1 MNTLTKSDLEDL
13 TLLLEDLVK
22 RLPKMERK
30 ERIDL
35 AARLKPAA
43 KHLKTIDDAVKEE
56 IKERLKGKEGTVL
69 GEIFRAVLKLVPTKR
84 LDQKAFKEA
93 EPDLYDQ
100 YSKETDDQRISFEAR

>member
-1 MNTLTKSDLEDL
+1 MNTLTKTDLEDL

-30 ERIDL
+30 ERIDV

-43 KHLKTIDDAVKEE
+43 KHIKTIDDAVKAE

-69 GEIFRAVLKLVPTKR
+69 GEIFKAILKLVPTKR
-84 LDQKAFKEA
+84 LDQSAFKEA
-93 EPDLYDQ
+93 EPETYEQ
-100 YSKETDDQRISFEAR
+100 YVKETDDQRISFEAR